1 MNTNSIIA
9 TAKAFPLYSIVRVTK
24 SLNPMKGGYL
34 WNSPF
39 KDRGTFHVVT
49 GYHNSGDLILD
60 NTPMHSV
67 SLLRV
72 EVVDASIYAVT
83 DKMTEDLGG
92 TLGTL
97 PPGERF
103 AVIYGTEPGQY
114 SAVIKYLDRKTPH
127 PHYTDS
133 RGKWIHKLLKAGAI
147 VKGSLVPAIPEDEP
161 QEFNSVFDAPLGM
174 VLAYK
179 VKGEMAEGA
188 MYPYLMRSSRGLWVY
203 APNSPK
209 TTRSETFGGWDY
221 LRSGNI
227 TREAMPYIYDLQNAW
242 DCKAAFVEVFEYPEQ
257 AGGLDKRR
265 NELIEESNDA

>member
-1 MNTNSIIA
+1 MTTNSIIA

-34 WNSPF
+34 GHSPF

-67 SLLRV
+67 SPLRV
-72 EVVDASIYAVT
+72 TVVDASIYAIT

-114 SAVIKYLDRKTPH
+114 SAVIKYLDRKTPQ

-133 RGKWIHKLLKAGAI
+133 RGKWINKLLKAGAI

-179 VKGEMAEGA
+179 VKGEMAAGA
-188 MYPYLMRSSRGLWVY
+188 VYPYIMRSRRGLWVY
-203 APNSPK
+203 SPITAPSALY
-209 TTRSETFGGWDY
+209 GGWDFLNVY
-221 LRSGNI
+221 KI
-227 TREAMPYIYDLQNAW
+227 TREAMPYIYDLQNEW
-242 DCKAAFVEVFEYPEQ
+242 PCKAAFVEVFEYPEQ
-257 AGGLDKRR
+257 AGGLDSFR
-265 NELIEESNDA
+265 NELIEESNNA